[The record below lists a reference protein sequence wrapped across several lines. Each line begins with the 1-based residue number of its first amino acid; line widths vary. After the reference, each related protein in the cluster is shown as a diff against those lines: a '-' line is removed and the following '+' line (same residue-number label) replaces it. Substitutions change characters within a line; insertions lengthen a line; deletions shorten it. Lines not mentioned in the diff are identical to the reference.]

1 MPSSATEATAS
12 TGATA
17 STATAT
23 ATAASTASTA
33 STGATGAARAA
44 GPPDVLGRTAGGDE
58 GSAVVEF
65 VALGT
70 LLLVPVVYFVL
81 AVAQVQAGAFGV
93 VAAAQQ
99 ASQVLARAEP
109 GALSDTGLTKLRR
122 RHVGFIFQF
131 FNLLPML
138 TAEENILLPRTIAGE
153 RPDLVE
159 LELLDQ
165 PAAEVAGATATGST
179 PAITWRTSS
188 PSTAWPRW

>member
-1 MPSSATEATAS
+1 MPSSATEAPAS
-12 TGATA
+12 TGAAA
-17 STATAT
+17 STATA
-23 ATAASTASTA
+23 A

-109 GALSDTGLTKLRR
+109 GALSDTGLTANS
-122 RHVGFIFQF
+122 HVRNSRNRAPVG
-131 FNLLPML
+131 
-138 TAEENILLPRTIAGE
+138 RTSNVV
-153 RPDLVE
+153 RP
-159 LELLDQ
+159 
-165 PAAEVAGATATGST
+165 ST
-179 PAITWRTSS
+179 PPER
-188 PSTAWPRW
+188 

>member
-1 MPSSATEATAS
+1 MPSSGTEAPAS
-12 TGATA
+12 SGAAA
-17 STATAT
+17 ST
-23 ATAASTASTA
+23 ATAASTASPA
-33 STGATGAARAA
+33 STGATGAIGATGTARAA

-109 GALSDTGLTKLRR
+109 GALSDTGLTAAARLAAADQGFAPDRLALRLECSDGACAAPGAVATV
-122 RHVGFIFQF
+122 HATLEVPLPLVPGF
-131 FNLLPML
+131 
-138 TAEENILLPRTIAGE
+138 T
-153 RPDLVE
+153 DL
-159 LELLDQ
+159 D
-165 PAAEVAGATATGST
+165 VAVL
-179 PAITWRTSS
+179 TSS
-188 PSTAWPRW
+188 ATVVIGRYG

>member
-17 STATAT
+17 
-23 ATAASTASTA
+23 TAASTASP
-33 STGATGAARAA
+33 GATGAARAA
-44 GPPDVLGRTAGGDE
+44 GPPDVPGGPAGGDE

-81 AVAQVQAGAFGV
+81 AVAQIQAGAFGV

-109 GALSDTGLTKLRR
+109 GALSDTGLTAAAQLAAADQGFASDRLALRLECSDGACAEPGAVATV
-122 RHVGFIFQF
+122 HATLEVPLPLVPGF
-131 FNLLPML
+131 
-138 TAEENILLPRTIAGE
+138 T
-153 RPDLVE
+153 DL
-159 LELLDQ
+159 D
-165 PAAEVAGATATGST
+165 VAVL
-179 PAITWRTSS
+179 TSS
-188 PSTAWPRW
+188 ATVVIGRYG

>member
-1 MPSSATEATAS
+1 MPSSGTEAPAS

-17 STATAT
+17 STATA
-23 ATAASTASTA
+23 ASTVSTV
-33 STGATGAARAA
+33 STGAARAA
-44 GPPDVLGRTAGGDE
+44 GPPDALGRTAGGDE

-109 GALSDTGLTKLRR
+109 GALSDTGLTAAAQLAAADQGFAPDRLALRLECSDGACAEPGAVATV
-122 RHVGFIFQF
+122 HATLEVPLPLVPGF
-131 FNLLPML
+131 
-138 TAEENILLPRTIAGE
+138 T
-153 RPDLVE
+153 DL
-159 LELLDQ
+159 D
-165 PAAEVAGATATGST
+165 VAVL
-179 PAITWRTSS
+179 TSS
-188 PSTAWPRW
+188 ATVVIGRYG

>member
-1 MPSSATEATAS
+1 MPSSATEATAR

-17 STATAT
+17 P
-23 ATAASTASTA
+23 AAS
-33 STGATGAARAA
+33 TGAARAA
-44 GPPDVLGRTAGGDE
+44 GPPRVLGSAAGGDE

-109 GALSDTGLTKLRR
+109 GALSDSGLTAAAQLAAADQGFAPDRLALRVECSDGACAAPGAVATV
-122 RHVGFIFQF
+122 HATLEVPLPLVPGF
-131 FNLLPML
+131 
-138 TAEENILLPRTIAGE
+138 T
-153 RPDLVE
+153 DL
-159 LELLDQ
+159 D
-165 PAAEVAGATATGST
+165 VAVL
-179 PAITWRTSS
+179 TSS
-188 PSTAWPRW
+188 ATVVIGRYG

>member
-1 MPSSATEATAS
+1 MPSSATEASAR

-17 STATAT
+17 P
-23 ATAASTASTA
+23 TAS
-33 STGATGAARAA
+33 TGAARAA
-44 GPPDVLGRTAGGDE
+44 GPPRVLGSAAGGDE

-109 GALSDTGLTKLRR
+109 GALSASGLTAAAQLAAADQGFAPDRLALRVECSDGACAAPGAVATV
-122 RHVGFIFQF
+122 HATLEVPLPLVPGF
-131 FNLLPML
+131 
-138 TAEENILLPRTIAGE
+138 T
-153 RPDLVE
+153 DL
-159 LELLDQ
+159 D
-165 PAAEVAGATATGST
+165 VAVL
-179 PAITWRTSS
+179 TSS
-188 PSTAWPRW
+188 ATVVIGRYG

>member
-1 MPSSATEATAS
+1 MPSSATEAPAS
-12 TGATA
+12 TGAAA
-17 STATAT
+17 ST
-23 ATAASTASTA
+23 ATAASTGA
-33 STGATGAARAA
+33 TGATGAARAA

-109 GALSDTGLTKLRR
+109 GALSDTGLSAAAQLAAADQGFAPDRLALRLECSDGACAEPGAVATV
-122 RHVGFIFQF
+122 HATLEVPLPLVPGF
-131 FNLLPML
+131 
-138 TAEENILLPRTIAGE
+138 T
-153 RPDLVE
+153 DL
-159 LELLDQ
+159 D
-165 PAAEVAGATATGST
+165 VAVL
-179 PAITWRTSS
+179 TSS
-188 PSTAWPRW
+188 ATVVIGRYG

>member
-1 MPSSATEATAS
+1 MPSSATESTAS

-17 STATAT
+17 STAAV
-23 ATAASTASTA
+23 ASTASTA
-33 STGATGAARAA
+33 AVRAA
-44 GPPDVLGRTAGGDE
+44 WPPDVLRGPAGGDE

-109 GALSDTGLTKLRR
+109 GALSDTGLTAAAQLAAADQGFAPDRLALRLECSDGACAEPGAVATV
-122 RHVGFIFQF
+122 HATLEVPLPLVPGF
-131 FNLLPML
+131 
-138 TAEENILLPRTIAGE
+138 T
-153 RPDLVE
+153 DL
-159 LELLDQ
+159 D
-165 PAAEVAGATATGST
+165 VAVL
-179 PAITWRTSS
+179 TSS
-188 PSTAWPRW
+188 ATVVIGRYG